1 MRSANVSVNGRVAGK
16 LTKDDAGKY
25 LFRYDDTYFFDT
37 KTSSVALTLPK
48 TQQEFQSETLF
59 PFFFNMLSE
68 GANKQIQLQQY
79 KIDENDYFG
88 LLLATAGYD
97 TIGAVTV
104 EEIKT
109 QHDD

>member
-1 MRSANVSVNGRVAGK
+1 MRRANVCVNERIAGM
-16 LTKDDAGKY
+16 LIKDDSGDY
-25 LFRYDDTYFFDT
+25 IFRYDNHYFAD
-37 KTSSVALTLPK
+37 SNAPAVSLTLPK
-48 TQQEFQSETLF
+48 IQQEFRSGTLF

-68 GANKQIQLQQY
+68 GVNKQVQVQQY

-104 EEIKT
+104 KEIKT
-109 QHDD
+109 TER